1 MKKIYWRPS
10 KVPRVALL
18 VSAILAIA
26 ALSSVELIK
35 IKRKQPYFEEKYQ
48 ASLTMKKGMEAIKAH
63 RVKRF
68 GPIDTAADPAHSG
81 MIGLPQS
88 LITSVFG
95 HLPAKHNTIN
105 PNWAAVMV
113 EMLKK
118 AGLKEGDVAAVGFSG
133 SFPALNLATLAAAEV
148 LKLKV
153 VGITSVAASTW
164 GANIPQFTWLDM
176 ERLLQKEGVISH
188 RSVGASYG
196 GKEDMALGRSKKGRE
211 LLRAAMERNGL
222 SPLDFET
229 TKENIDERMAIYQ
242 KFAEEKPIAAYVN
255 VGGGTVS
262 VGTVLG
268 KRLFKPGL
276 NMKLP
281 PGTMGVDGVIIRF
294 AREGIPVIHMV
305 YIDQLVERYG
315 LTPTPLVMPSVGE
328 GQIYRRIEYNLYLA
342 AANLI
347 ILLLVLYAFLKLD
360 IGYRIFGSSRI
371 TQPPKHPEPMV

>member
-1 MKKIYWRPS
+1 MKRIYWRPS
-10 KVPRVALL
+10 KVPRAALL
-18 VSAILAIA
+18 VSTILAIA

-35 IKRKQPYFEEKYQ
+35 IKQKQPYFEEKIQ
-48 ASLTMKKGMEAIKAH
+48 ASLIMKKGMEVIRAYRINH
-63 RVKRF
+63 F
-68 GPIDTAADPAHSG
+68 GPIDTAADPANSG

-95 HLPAKHNTIN
+95 HLPAKHDTIN

-118 AGLKEGDVAAVGFSG
+118 AGLKEGDVVAAGFSG
-133 SFPALNLATLAAAEV
+133 SFPALSLATYAAAEV

-153 VGITSVAASTW
+153 VAISSVAASTW
-164 GANIPQFTWLDM
+164 GANIPEFTWLDM
-176 ERLLQKEGVISH
+176 ERLLKKEGLISH

-211 LLRAAMERNGL
+211 LLRAAIERNGL
-222 SPLDFET
+222 SPLAFET
-229 TKENIDERMAIYQ
+229 TKENIDERMTIYQ
-242 KFAEEKPIAAYVN
+242 KFAGEKQIGAYVN

-276 NMKLP
+276 NLKLP
-281 PGTMGVDGVIIRF
+281 LGTANVDGVIIRF

-305 YIDQLVERYG
+305 YIDQLVEEYG
-315 LTPTPLVMPSVGE
+315 LTPMPLVMPSVGE
-328 GQIYRRIEYNLYLA
+328 GQIYRRVEYNLYLA
-342 AANLI
+342 AANLV
-347 ILLLVLYAFLKLD
+347 ILLFVLYAFLKLD
-360 IGYRIFGSSRI
+360 IGYRIFGSSRT